1 MTLFLAMP
9 GSEYVEAVR
18 PFHGHDGSYPFAADK
33 ISGIDAGRVRTGFL
47 SRICIHFWD
56 MDSLKDQISR
66 ALPAAPPTSV
76 RTANDM
82 LDLGTYDAVRN
93 ALQRLTAAGAIRRIA
108 GA

>member
-18 PFHGHDGSYPFAADK
+18 PFHGHDGSYPFAAEK
-33 ISGIDAGRVRTGFL
+33 ISGIEADREEPGFCPEFVYIFGTWTASRTKF
-47 SRICIHFWD
+47 
-56 MDSLKDQISR
+56 SR